1 MFKRTF
7 SALVGLLIVTGLL
20 AGSAVHAQSVDAVIS
35 KMKAQYEQQLADI
48 DTYVIET
55 DQYTTY
61 HRKVT
66 TDGTASYES
75 RTQWK
80 DSKGFMGGSFMGDMN
95 STMPSEDALNRLAE
109 NATYGGT
116 ETIDGVQTHVLIVD
130 DPSALSDDMM
140 DEEDMNMPASEETDN
155 IQVGSMRFYVHAD
168 MHVPVR
174 MDYDATVT
182 REDGSSQKMNS
193 VVTFTD
199 YRTVDG
205 LTIPYRTTMRMDN
218 LNASISP
225 KEREEARK
233 SLDQL
238 EKKMKEMND
247 RQREM
252 MEGMMSGQMDKL
264 RQIVEEGTIEYT
276 IQVQDVKV
284 NTAIPDDV
292 FTSTN

>member
-1 MFKRTF
+1 MINRTLPARI
-7 SALVGLLIVTGLL
+7 ALLVCIGLFTGL
-20 AGSAVHAQSVDAVIS
+20 SAQAQSVDAVIS
-35 KMKAQYEQQLADI
+35 KMKAQYEQQLAAV
-48 DTYVIET
+48 DTYIIET
-55 DQYTTY
+55 DKYTTY

-66 TDGTASYES
+66 ADGSATYES

-80 DSKGFMGGSFMGDMN
+80 DSEHFMGGSFMGDMN

-130 DPSALSDDMM
+130 DPSALSDEMM
-140 DEEDMNMPASEETDN
+140 DDDSMDMPANEEDDN

-205 LTIPYRTTMRMDN
+205 LTLPYQTMMRMDN

-225 KEREEARK
+225 EDREEARK
-233 SLDQL
+233 SLEEM
-238 EKKMKEMND
+238 EKKMKEMGE
-247 RQREM
+247 RQRKM
-252 MEGMMSGQMDKL
+252 MERMMGGQMDKL
-264 RQIVEEGTIEYT
+264 RQIIEEGTIEYT
-276 IQVQDVKV
+276 IQVQDVQV
-284 NTAIPDDV
+284 NASIPDDV